1 MPSSPRSFA
10 EYCAAANP
18 AQRAALQ
25 RLRQTILAAA
35 PGAEDCVSYG
45 LPAFCLNGKPL
56 VALGAGKSHCS
67 LYPMN
72 STTIAAFKGALKGFE
87 TSKGAIRF
95 QPERPL
101 PALLVR
107 KLIKARVADCTSQPV
122 RRPAAKESRADPAVT
137 AFISGLKPPQQ
148 PVLQAIRRTIL
159 AVSPRV
165 REGIKW
171 NSPSFRTSEWFA
183 TANVHGTDTIRLI
196 LHRGAKSRAGSV
208 DVPDP
213 ASLLQWLGKDRAMV
227 VFRAGKGHAAI
238 FKPLKALLRHWIK
251 QV

>member
-1 MPSSPRSFA
+1 MPSSPRSFD
-10 EYCAAANP
+10 EYCATTNA
-18 AQRAALQ
+18 AQRAVLKK
-25 RLRQTILAAA
+25 LRRTILAAA
-35 PGAEDCVSYG
+35 PGAEDCISYG

-67 LYPMN
+67 FYPMD
-72 STTIAAFKGALKGFE
+72 STTIAAFRGALKGFE

-107 KLIKARVADCTSQPV
+107 NLVRARMADCEKQAVKRRVAKATDP
-122 RRPAAKESRADPAVT
+122 DPAVA
-137 AFISGLKPPQQ
+137 AFIRKLNHPQQ
-148 PVLQAIRRTIL
+148 PVLQAIRRTVL

-171 NSPSFRTSEWFA
+171 NSPSFRTTEWFA
-183 TANVHGTDTIRLI
+183 TMNVHGKESIRLI
-196 LHRGAKSRAGSV
+196 LHRGAKFRPGSV
-208 DVPDP
+208 EVPDP
-213 ASLLQWLGKDRAMV
+213 SGLLQWLGKDRAMV
-227 VFRAGKGHAAI
+227 VIRTDHGHAARL
-238 FKPLKALLRHWIK
+238 KPLKALLRHWIK